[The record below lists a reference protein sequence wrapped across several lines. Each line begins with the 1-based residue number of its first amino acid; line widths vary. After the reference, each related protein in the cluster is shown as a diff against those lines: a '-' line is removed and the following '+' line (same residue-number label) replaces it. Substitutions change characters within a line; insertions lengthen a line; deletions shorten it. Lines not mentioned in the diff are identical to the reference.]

1 MDGKKYIFSHK
12 HMQAMQQYIRTVS
25 DNGNGG
31 DDRARKKS
39 VPHAQAHI
47 RARKKNRL
55 HQLKKI
61 TDGEKLL
68 ECFVLFGGLKANR
81 HNDIVAQ

>member
-1 MDGKKYIFSHK
+1 
-12 HMQAMQQYIRTVS
+12 MQAMQQYIRTVS
-25 DNGNGG
+25 DNDNDNDGNGG

-39 VPHAQAHI
+39 VPHAHI
-47 RARKKNRL
+47 RARKKKRL

-61 TDGEKLL
+61 TDGKKLL
-68 ECFVLFGGLKANR
+68 ECFVVFGGLKANR